1 MNMCMNRKMKQRSQD
16 FNFKCK
22 TILLRSVVR
31 IKDALMYSDQ
41 ENKSS
46 SAVADD

>member
-1 MNMCMNRKMKQRSQD
+1 MNMCMNMKQRSQD
-16 FNFKCK
+16 LDFKCK
-22 TILLRSVVR
+22 TIQLRSVLQ
-31 IKDALMYSDQ
+31 IKDALMYSHR

>member
-1 MNMCMNRKMKQRSQD
+1 MNMCMKRKMKQRSQD
-16 FNFKCK
+16 LDSKHK

-31 IKDALMYSDQ
+31 IRDALMYSYQ

>member
-16 FNFKCK
+16 FDVKCK
-22 TILLRSVVR
+22 TILLRSVVQ
-31 IKDALMYSDQ
+31 IKDALMYSHQ
-41 ENKSS
+41 ENKSR